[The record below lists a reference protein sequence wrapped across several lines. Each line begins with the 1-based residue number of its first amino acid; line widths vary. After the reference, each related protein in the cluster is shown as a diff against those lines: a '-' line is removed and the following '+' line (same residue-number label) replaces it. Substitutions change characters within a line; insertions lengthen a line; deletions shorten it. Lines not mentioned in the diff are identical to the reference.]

1 MSHTHPTAGKRSRPH
16 TPESLENP
24 LNLPNSH
31 VASHQWN
38 KDPGATFHPRQRGV
52 VPCPERAPSLSQH
65 PPIWVPSSLP
75 RAQGEPL
82 PGHGEQ
88 GDQSQPGAPHAV
100 GPDGEMAPGDP
111 RNGQAL
117 PGQPAP
123 PRRVPGDGPRGQ
135 APQGRGLASAS
146 EDAREK
152 GSRGWSLSPHRAA
165 GRCWEGTRASAGH
178 RADAQ
183 PREGPGLA
191 PAPVTA
197 SSSSGSLPRSAPLS
211 TPGVIA
217 SAQVPETMLVR
228 AGGSRGRP
236 GRPVLTWLFVAG
248 AQPPLNQ
255 YQFTVKHRGRRP
267 RNESPLCSPA
277 SNEPVREGLSKLSKR
292 ASRH

>member
-1 MSHTHPTAGKRSRPH
+1 
-16 TPESLENP
+16 
-24 LNLPNSH
+24 
-31 VASHQWN
+31 
-38 KDPGATFHPRQRGV
+38 
-52 VPCPERAPSLSQH
+52 
-65 PPIWVPSSLP
+65 
-75 RAQGEPL
+75 
-82 PGHGEQ
+82 
-88 GDQSQPGAPHAV
+88 
-100 GPDGEMAPGDP
+100 MALGDP

-123 PRRVPGDGPRGQ
+123 PRRVPGDGPPGQ

-292 ASRH
+292 ASRHQGSSLHASNPREEEQRPLLPPTPAATPRPGAWQHRPARPQLWEGRKQTLGVMGRRPRHARGAHR